1 MIAKGIGRGERLYW
15 ESGISRC
22 KLVYVEW
29 IKNKI
34 LLYSA
39 GYYIQYP
46 MTNYDGKEYGKELI
60 YTHTQICITE
70 PLCCTEEIN
79 TML

>member
-1 MIAKGIGRGERLYW
+1 MIAKGRGRGERLYW

-22 KLVYVEW
+22 KLVYVDW

-60 YTHTQICITE
+60 YIYIHTDMYT
-70 PLCCTEEIN
+70 
-79 TML
+79 